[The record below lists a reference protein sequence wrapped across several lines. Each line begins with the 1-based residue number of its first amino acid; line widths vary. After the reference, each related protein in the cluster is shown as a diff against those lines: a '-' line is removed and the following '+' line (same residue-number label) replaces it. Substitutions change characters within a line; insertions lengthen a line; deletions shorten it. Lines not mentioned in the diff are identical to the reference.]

1 MSYNRLRKAAK
12 FSIIVGFAFLC
23 IGVILF
29 MNSDTGTKP
38 EKFGTV
44 LMMYSG
50 IFLGIG
56 FTALI
61 ALKTP

>member
-1 MSYNRLRKAAK
+1 MSYRGLRNVAK
-12 FSIIVGFAFLC
+12 FLIIIGFAFLC

-29 MNSDTGTKP
+29 LNFEAGTKL
-38 EKFGTV
+38 EKVGTV
-44 LMMYSG
+44 FMMYSS

-56 FTALI
+56 FTAKI